1 MTMQNVNFFIGN
13 IHLVSMYERIILLFI
28 YFWRN
33 TNINKSIN
41 KKVIDIKD
49 INWYLVLKII

>member
-1 MTMQNVNFFIGN
+1 MAMQNVNFFIGN